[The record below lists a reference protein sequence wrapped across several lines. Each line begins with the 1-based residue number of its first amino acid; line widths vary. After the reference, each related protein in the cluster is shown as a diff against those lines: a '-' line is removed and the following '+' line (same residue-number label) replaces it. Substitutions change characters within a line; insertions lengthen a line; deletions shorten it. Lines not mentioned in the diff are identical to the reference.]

1 MHKLA
6 KVIIDAITYTKARK
20 NFTQTMNK
28 VCDDHAPLIIK
39 RQNQKPIVMMSLED
53 YNSIEETLYLL
64 KNSKN
69 ALRLSKALNDLKQS
83 NFSDKQLIEE

>member
-1 MHKLA
+1 
-6 KVIIDAITYTKARK
+6 
-20 NFTQTMNK
+20 MNK
-28 VCDDHAPLIIK
+28 VCDDHAPLIIT

-69 ALRLSKALNDLKQS
+69 SSRLSNALEDLKQL
-83 NFSDKQLIEE
+83 FQ

>member
-1 MHKLA
+1 M
-6 KVIIDAITYTKARK
+6 DAITYTKARK

-28 VCDDHAPLIIK
+28 VCDDHAPLIIT

-69 ALRLSKALNDLKQS
+69 ASRLSKALDDLKQN
-83 NFSDKQLIEE
+83 NFSHEKLIEE

>member
-1 MHKLA
+1 M
-6 KVIIDAITYTKARK
+6 DAITYTKARK

-28 VCDDHAPLIIK
+28 VCDDHAPLIIT

-69 ALRLSKALNDLKQS
+69 ASRLSKALDDLKQS

>member
-1 MHKLA
+1 
-6 KVIIDAITYTKARK
+6 
-20 NFTQTMNK
+20 MNK
-28 VCDDHAPLIIK
+28 VCDDHAPHIIT

-69 ALRLSKALNDLKQS
+69 SSRLSNALEDLKQL
-83 NFSDKQLIEE
+83 FQ

>member
-1 MHKLA
+1 
-6 KVIIDAITYTKARK
+6 
-20 NFTQTMNK
+20 
-28 VCDDHAPLIIK
+28 
-39 RQNQKPIVMMSLED
+39 MSLED

>member
-1 MHKLA
+1 M
-6 KVIIDAITYTKARK
+6 DAITYTKARK

-28 VCDDHAPLIIK
+28 VCDDHAPLIIT

-69 ALRLSKALNDLKQS
+69 SSRLSNALEDLKQN
-83 NFSDKQLIEE
+83 NFSHKKLIEE

>member
-1 MHKLA
+1 M
-6 KVIIDAITYTKARK
+6 DAITYTKARK

-28 VCDDHAPLIIK
+28 VCDDHTPLIIT

-69 ALRLSKALNDLKQS
+69 ASRLSKALDDLKQS

>member
-1 MHKLA
+1 
-6 KVIIDAITYTKARK
+6 
-20 NFTQTMNK
+20 MNK
-28 VCDDHAPLIIK
+28 VCDDHAPLIIT

-69 ALRLSKALNDLKQS
+69 ASRLSKALEDLKQN
-83 NFSDKQLIEE
+83 NFSAQKLIEE

>member
-1 MHKLA
+1 M
-6 KVIIDAITYTKARK
+6 DAITYTKARK

-28 VCDDHAPLIIK
+28 VCDDHAPLIIT

-69 ALRLSKALNDLKQS
+69 ALRLSKALDDLKQS
-83 NFSDKQLIEE
+83 NFSDKKLIEE